1 MEGIIYRYLFPSG
14 KSYIGQTIQ
23 ILSKRTSQHN
33 SEAYKLYHQNYNTKL
48 SKAIRKY
55 NKEYKI
61 EVLEDSIPQELLDE
75 KEQKWIEFF
84 NSYNN
89 GYNSTPGGLGKPIKA
104 NTYKINPEEWNTIYN
119 LYLSGKTII
128 KISEEYSCNREII
141 SRIIHKFE
149 NKKYYKNN
157 LKRVAQLD
165 INTEEVINIFNSI
178 TEALN
183 FLNKPKSG
191 NITLC
196 CKGQRATAYGYKW
209 KYIDN

>member
-1 MEGIIYRYLFPSG
+1 M
-14 KSYIGQTIQ
+14 
-23 ILSKRTSQHN
+23 
-33 SEAYKLYHQNYNTKL
+33 
-48 SKAIRKY
+48 
-55 NKEYKI
+55 
-61 EVLEDSIPQELLDE
+61 
-75 KEQKWIEFF
+75 
-84 NSYNN
+84 
-89 GYNSTPGGLGKPIKA
+89 
-104 NTYKINPEEWNTIYN
+104 
-119 LYLSGKTII
+119 I
-128 KISEEYSCNREII
+128 KISEENSCNREII

-196 CKGQRATAYGYKW
+196 CKG
-209 KYIDN
+209 